1 MQCSVCGA
9 EVDSGLLFCPSCGA
23 LVKSGG
29 AKPAEPTPQPQPS
42 QVEERAE
49 YQPQP
54 FAENQIGQQV
64 QSPVEQPAAF
74 QPSQGA
80 TPPPQP
86 SPPPATGASPM
97 SGGSEFEIVQ
107 TTGGNGKKVD
117 IKGLSSISPKIL
129 IIAAV
134 VLVAIIILLFVL
146 IGGGSKPTPAPSPS
160 SSASAATTN
169 AASSEAAYLA
179 VKDGKV
185 AIFKNG
191 SATPYRVTD
200 IEVSDLD
207 AGMAEELDSKP
218 TFSTIDEAENRVD
231 DYEAAIAKRTTVQSQ
246 TSSKISSKN
255 ENTITI
261 TVVGADG
268 STRTG
273 TIHRS
278 GSSERIFPDSN
289 TRRLSKSE
297 VSALSDAERCI
308 AWNEIIAASNGYA
321 FKNSGLAS
329 YFNSCSWYHRDPSA
343 SGSGNLTAEA
353 SANVELLKSKTDSW
367 WINLAT
373 N

>member
-29 AKPAEPTPQPQPS
+29 AKPAEPAPQPQPA
-42 QVEERAE
+42 QIEERAE
-49 YQPQP
+49 YQQQP
-54 FAENQIGQQV
+54 FAERQTGQQT
-64 QSPVEQPAAF
+64 QPTVEQPTAN
-74 QPSQGA
+74 QQMQDS
-80 TPPPQP
+80 TPPQP
-86 SPPPATGASPM
+86 SVHSVADTPPTPGK
-97 SGGSEFEIVQ
+97 SEFEIVQ
-107 TTGGNGKKVD
+107 PPDGDGKKVD
-117 IKGLSSISPKIL
+117 LKGLTSISPKIL

-134 VLVAIIILLFVL
+134 VLVAIIILLFIL
-146 IGGGSKPTPAPSPS
+146 IGGSSKPTPAPSPS
-160 SSASAATTN
+160 SSAAATTTN
-169 AASSEAAYLA
+169 VTSSETVYLA

-185 AIFKNG
+185 AIFRND

-207 AGMAEELDSKP
+207 ASMARELDSKP
-218 TFSTIDEAENRVD
+218 AFSSIEEAEDRVD
-231 DYEAAIAKRTTVQSQ
+231 DYKASIAQQPVSGQSQ
-246 TSSKISSKN
+246 TSSQASSKGD
-255 ENTITI
+255 NTVTI

-268 STRTG
+268 STQTG

-278 GSSERIFPDSN
+278 GSSERVFPDSN
-289 TRRLSKSE
+289 TRRLSVSE

-321 FKNSGLAS
+321 FKNSGLAA

-343 SGSGNLTAEA
+343 SGSGNLSAEA
-353 SANVELLKSKTDSW
+353 SANVDLLKSKTDGW
-367 WINLAT
+367 WLKLAT